1 MKTKCIAV
9 LVSAM
14 LMLHACADTP
24 GTHKD
29 AGEVTAPQLTAG
41 KKLFVDNC
49 ALCHSV
55 KKDKMGPALE
65 GSLARWDNDTAR
77 LTAFIRNSPEFI
89 KSGDPYA
96 RELYDKWNK
105 ATMTPFPHL
114 TDEEV
119 LQIIDYV
126 ENTGG

>member
-1 MKTKCIAV
+1 
-9 LVSAM
+9 M
-14 LMLHACADTP
+14 LMLHACGETP
-24 GTHKD
+24 EIHKGAPD
-29 AGEVTAPQLTAG
+29 VTVPQLTGG

-49 ALCHSV
+49 AICHTV

-65 GSLARWDNDTAR
+65 GSLARWNHDTAR
-77 LTAFIRNSPEFI
+77 LTAFIKNSPEFI

-126 ENTGG
+126 ENAGG